1 MKLKDIMLSCISKPK
16 EIEKEYSGLAQ
27 KKESGCNVYAGLGY
41 KNQEVEFG
49 NYYELLKK
57 IQQGAITLEVLENLR
72 KLKIDDKKSFLA
84 GAEEMISNNRLH
96 ELNAKIMKHALDL
109 VDSKDAAF
117 LLRRTK
123 EDSIFR
129 DLIYLEAKENRFTV
143 EIDKK
148 GTLKINFPSR
158 VLELYKLLI
167 DNFYLKKFEEE
178 KLQKK
183 LYQELLPD
191 FQIPFEELVEKKEL
205 QKKLYQELLPD
216 FKIPF
221 EELIEKKELQKK
233 LYQELLP
240 DFQIPFEELNFFEN
254 FIECLKEFYIKNS
267 LARSI
272 MGLFVSRDI
281 KEHAVCEELLELDTF
296 KKLFEAKMSLYGTSA
311 DSKLLVVDYV
321 LNDVQGVYISNL
333 ASSNIL
339 DLVMHSQSNNETIES
354 IEILGNS

>member
-1 MKLKDIMLSCISKPK
+1 MKLKDIMSFCISKPR
-16 EIEKEYSGLAQ
+16 EIEKEYPGLAQ
-27 KKESGCNVYAGLGY
+27 KQESGCNVYAGLGC
-41 KNQEVEFG
+41 KNQEVKFS

-57 IQQGAITLEVLENLR
+57 IQQGEITLEVLENLR

-84 GAEEMISNNRLH
+84 DAAEVISNNMLH
-96 ELNAKIMKHALDL
+96 ELNATIMKHALDL

-148 GTLKINFPSR
+148 GTLKINFPSGI
-158 VLELYKLLI
+158 LELYKLLI
-167 DNFYLKKFEEE
+167 DNFYLKKFEDEV
-178 KLQKK
+178 LQKK

-191 FQIPFEELVEKKEL
+191 FN
-205 QKKLYQELLPD
+205 
-216 FKIPF
+216 IPF

-240 DFQIPFEELNFFEN
+240 DFNIPFEELNFFEN
-254 FIECLKEFYIKNS
+254 FIECLKGLYIKNS

-272 MGLFVSRDI
+272 MSLFVSRDI

-339 DLVMHSQSNNETIES
+339 DLVMHSQSHNETIES
-354 IEILGNS
+354 IEILGNSSEPV

>member
-1 MKLKDIMLSCISKPK
+1 MKLKDIMSSYISKPR
-16 EIEKEYSGLAQ
+16 EIEKEYPGFAQ
-27 KKESGCNVYAGLGY
+27 KQELGCNAYAGLGC
-41 KNQEVEFG
+41 KNQEVKFR

-57 IQQGAITLEVLENLR
+57 MQQGEITLEVLENLR

-84 GAEEMISNNRLH
+84 DVAEVISNNMLH
-96 ELNAKIMKHALDL
+96 ELNATIMKHALDL

-148 GTLKINFPSR
+148 GTLKINFPSGI
-158 VLELYKLLI
+158 LELYKLLI

-178 KLQKK
+178 ALQKK
-183 LYQELLPD
+183 LYQELFTD
-191 FQIPFEELVEKKEL
+191 FN
-205 QKKLYQELLPD
+205 
-216 FKIPF
+216 IPF

-240 DFQIPFEELNFFEN
+240 DFNIPFEELNFFEN
-254 FIECLKEFYIKNS
+254 FIECLKGMYIKNS

-272 MGLFVSRDI
+272 MSLFVSRDI

-321 LNDVQGVYISNL
+321 LNDIQGVYISNL

-339 DLVMHSQSNNETIES
+339 DLVMHSQSHNETIES
-354 IEILGNS
+354 IEILGNSSEPV

>member
-1 MKLKDIMLSCISKPK
+1 MKLKDIMNSCISKPR
-16 EIEKEYSGLAQ
+16 EIEKEYTGLAQ
-27 KKESGCNVYAGLGY
+27 KQESGCNVYGGLGC
-41 KNQEVEFG
+41 KNQEVKFS

-57 IQQGAITLEVLENLR
+57 IQQGEITLEVLENLR

-84 GAEEMISNNRLH
+84 DAAEVISNNMLH
-96 ELNAKIMKHALDL
+96 ELNATIMKHALDL
-109 VDSKDAAF
+109 VDSKDTAF

-148 GTLKINFPSR
+148 GTLKINFPS
-158 VLELYKLLI
+158 VILKLYKLLI

-178 KLQKK
+178 ALQQK
-183 LYQELLPD
+183 LY
-191 FQIPFEELVEKKEL
+191 KEL
-205 QKKLYQELLPD
+205 FTD
-216 FKIPF
+216 FNIPF
-221 EELIEKKELQKK
+221 EELIEKKELQQK

-240 DFQIPFEELNFFEN
+240 DFNIPFEELNFFEH
-254 FIECLKEFYIKNS
+254 FIECLKGLYIKNS

-272 MGLFVSRDI
+272 MSLFVSRDI

-339 DLVMHSQSNNETIES
+339 DLVMHSQSHNETIES
-354 IEILGNS
+354 IEILGNSSEPV